1 MIKDNKIY
9 IIIIFISLIIS
20 AYSQS
25 PSFQN
30 DTSTYTLIWI
40 LPISYILL
48 NKKLN
53 LKPIKSI
60 LICFIIFQLYA
71 RLLELI
77 MPQYMYSNDTNI
89 RFSPI
94 AIFILIIGACSYKL
108 ITQRTLKDLLLYSSI
123 ISIIYLILSIHSSGY
138 MTASSTL
145 QYATAYKNQIAP
157 ILVSHLCIISCFLN
171 QRRLIIKLLYYV
183 LLATTLYVIFS
194 LKSRGGMLSSLI
206 MLLFLT
212 YYFKEKTTKNFFLAI
227 IIIACIYF
235 YYNWESYK
243 EIAFQNILKN
253 SYDFSTLSSGRDKLW
268 NVAFERLKNNL
279 FFGVGQAAGNIENFY
294 LQNLTA
300 FGLIGVWISMSI
312 VYLPIKQLCI
322 GFNKRHQIELIAALF
337 VLIYYLSGLF
347 ERTPPIGPG
356 IRCFYLWFIL
366 GYVISMKYAERTSNI
381 QTRHK

>member
-9 IIIIFISLIIS
+9 IVIIFISLVIS

-25 PSFQN
+25 PSLQA
-30 DTSTYTLIWI
+30 DTSPYTIIWI

-48 NKKLN
+48 KNKLN
-53 LKPIKSI
+53 LKPLKSI
-60 LICFIIFQLYA
+60 LICFIIFQVYA

-77 MPQYMYSNDTNI
+77 MPQYVYSNDTNI

-108 ITQRTLKDLLLYSSI
+108 ITLKTFQNLLLYTSF
-123 ISIIYLILSIHSSGY
+123 ISIVYLILSIHSSGY
-138 MTASSTL
+138 MTASSSL
-145 QYATAYKNQIAP
+145 QYATAYKNQISP

-171 QRRLIIKLLYYV
+171 QRKLIIKLLYYV

-194 LKSRGGMLSSLI
+194 LKSRGGMLSALI
-206 MLLFLT
+206 MLLFLA
-212 YYFKEKTTKNFFLAI
+212 YYFKEKKTINFFLMI
-227 IIIACIYF
+227 IMLTCIYF
-235 YYNWESYK
+235 YCNWESYK
-243 EIAFQNILKN
+243 EIVFQNILKN
-253 SYDFSTLSSGRDKLW
+253 SYDLTTLSSGRNKLW

-300 FGLIGVWISMSI
+300 FGLIGFWISISF
-312 VYLPIKQLCI
+312 VYIPIKKVYI
-322 GFNKRHQIELIAALF
+322 NFNKKNQIELVAALF
-337 VLIYYLSGLF
+337 ILIYCLNGLF
-347 ERTPPIGPG
+347 ERTPPVGPG

-366 GYVISMKYAERTSNI
+366 GYVISMKYAKKISNI
-381 QTRHK
+381 QSRHK